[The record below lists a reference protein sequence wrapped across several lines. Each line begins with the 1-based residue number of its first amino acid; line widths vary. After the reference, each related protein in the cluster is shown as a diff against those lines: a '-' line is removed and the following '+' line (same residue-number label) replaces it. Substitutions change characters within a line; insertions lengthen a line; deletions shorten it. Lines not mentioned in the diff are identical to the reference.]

1 MNKIIVGIESRM
13 TDIDDKWEVVND
25 YQFVNNL
32 SQYVIG
38 LKSALKNGKIPEMS
52 DYPYHYRL
60 SVFRI
65 KDDDLKHEIHS
76 LTEFIEV
83 KNA

>member
-13 TDIDDKWEVVND
+13 TDTDDKWEVVND
-25 YQFVNNL
+25 YQLVNNL

-38 LKSALKNGKIPEMS
+38 LKSALRNGKIPEMS

-60 SVFRI
+60 SIFRI
-65 KDDDLKHEIHS
+65 KDDNLEHEIHFLS
-76 LTEFIEV
+76 EFIEV